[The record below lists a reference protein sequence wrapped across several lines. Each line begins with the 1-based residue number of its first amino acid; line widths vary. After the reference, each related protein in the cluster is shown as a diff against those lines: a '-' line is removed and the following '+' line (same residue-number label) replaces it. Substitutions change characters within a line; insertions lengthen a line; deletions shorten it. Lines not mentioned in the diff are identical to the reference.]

1 MDPMYSLKVC
11 VKQYRDLD
19 NELIEL
25 NRKIYEKRDE
35 RRRIEAQLTDLMKL
49 EEFSEVNNFDINDG
63 TVISIKKPGT
73 YSKSWGLS
81 KKDLKEYLMDA
92 LDGAT
97 AVEVYE
103 YILKKHQQK
112 LVATDFDFVRIT
124 SK

>member
-19 NELIEL
+19 NELIEM
-25 NRKIYEKRDE
+25 NKKIYEKRDE
-35 RRRIEAQLTDLMKL
+35 RRRIEAQMSDLMKL

-63 TVISIKKPGT
+63 TMITIKKPGT

-81 KKDLKEYLMDA
+81 KKDLKEYLLSC
-92 LDGAT
+92 LDGKKAE
-97 AVEVYE
+97 EVYE

-112 LVATDFDFVRIT
+112 LVATDYDFVRIS

>member
-1 MDPMYSLKVC
+1 MYSLKVC

-112 LVATDFDFVRIT
+112 LVATDYDFVRIT

>member
-112 LVATDFDFVRIT
+112 LVATDYDFVRIS

>member
-1 MDPMYSLKVC
+1 MDPMYNLKVC

-19 NELIEL
+19 DQIQEL
-25 NRKIYEKRDE
+25 NKKVYDMRDE
-35 RRRIEAQLTDLMKL
+35 RRRIEAQLTELMTL
-49 EEFSEVNNFDINDG
+49 EQFSDVNKFDINDG

-73 YSKSWGLS
+73 YSKAWGLS
-81 KKDLKEYLMDA
+81 KKDLKDYLMDA

-103 YILKKHQQK
+103 YIIKKHQQK
-112 LVATDFDFVRIT
+112 LVATDFDFIRIS

>member
-1 MDPMYSLKVC
+1 MYSLKVC

-112 LVATDFDFVRIT
+112 LVATDYDFVRIS

>member
-112 LVATDFDFVRIT
+112 LVATDYDFVRIT